1 MSRKVDPGSGKRVM
15 VDLQQLD
22 LLEQRVIKATEMIRG
37 LRKERDALQAR
48 LRETETALAAARQ
61 TTEAFDRERAAL
73 ADATEQLDLLRE
85 ERQSIRG
92 RVDRMLEIMAALD
105 EGAAEARSDH

>member
-1 MSRKVDPGSGKRVM
+1 MSRKGEPGAGKRVM

-22 LLEQRVIKATEMIRG
+22 LLEQKVIKATEMIRA
-37 LRKERDALQAR
+37 LRKERDAMVAR
-48 LRETETALAAARQ
+48 VREAETTLAAARQ
-61 TTEAFDRERAAL
+61 TAGEADRERAAL
-73 ADATEQLDLLRE
+73 LDATEQLDLLRE

-105 EGAAEARSDH
+105 EGAVETRSDH

>member
-1 MSRKVDPGSGKRVM
+1 MSRKGEPGAGKRVM

-22 LLEQRVIKATEMIRG
+22 LLEQKVIKATELIRA
-37 LRKERDALQAR
+37 LRKERDGLQAR
-48 LRETETALAAARQ
+48 VREAETALAATRLSAA
-61 TTEAFDRERAAL
+61 EADRERAAL

-105 EGAAEARSDH
+105 EGAAETRSEH

>member
-1 MSRKVDPGSGKRVM
+1 MSRKGEAVAGKRVM

-22 LLEQRVIKATEMIRG
+22 LLEQKVIKATDLIRT
-37 LRKERDALQAR
+37 LRKERDGLVAR
-48 LRETETALAAARQ
+48 VREAETALASAQ
-61 TTEAFDRERAAL
+61 QGIQEAERGRVAL
-73 ADATEQLDLLRE
+73 LDATEQLDVLRE

-105 EGAAEARSDH
+105 EGAVETRSEH